1 MPKINLKSRIVGH
14 GEEAP
19 DNLTAN
25 PLNFRRHPKEQLNA
39 LKGSMKELGW
49 IKTVIVNKR
58 SGYVLDGH
66 ARVEEAIRQGLPSI
80 PVTYVDLDEN
90 EEKLAL
96 AVLDPITELA
106 YRDDETLKLLLEQ
119 ANASDQDL
127 KDFLLTLNDQELQ
140 SNTPP
145 AAASLAER
153 FVVPPFTVLD
163 TRQGYWQDRKKKW
176 ISLGIESE
184 SGRHIKTD
192 VTSLAVNFKGSTQS
206 KSESL
211 NKGISIFD
219 PVVCEIAYR
228 WFCPPSGIVL
238 DPFAGGS
245 VRGVVAGMLG
255 RSYTGLELR
264 AEQVHANKKQSDEIF
279 RNSDK
284 PKPQWIIADSLRMD
298 DILPKDFRA
307 DMIFSC
313 PPYADLEEYS
323 DDPSD
328 ISNMTYPKFLEIY
341 SEIIDKAVKR
351 LNDDGFIVWVVG
363 EVRDSFGNY
372 YGFISDTIRAFQKAG
387 ASFYNEAIL
396 VTPVGTV
403 ALTTSKHFTVS
414 RKLGKVHQNILVFVK
429 GNPKTITNRIGFVDC
444 SDSIEGAEIV

>member
-1 MPKINLKSRIVGH
+1 MPKLSLKSRIIGH

-39 LKGSMKELGW
+39 LRGSMKELGW

-127 KDFLLTLNDQELQ
+127 KDFLLTLNNQESESSAL
-140 SNTPP
+140 PEAP
-145 AAASLAER
+145 SLAER

-163 TRQGYWQDRKKKW
+163 SRQGYWQDRKRLW
-176 ISLGIESE
+176 ISLGIKSE
-184 SGRHIKTD
+184 SGRD
-192 VTSLAVNFKGSTQS
+192 VDNMALSPNFIGSTQS
-206 KSESL
+206 RQAKL
-211 NKGISIFD
+211 NTGASIFD

-245 VRGVVAGMLG
+245 VRGVIAGMLG
-255 RSYTGLELR
+255 RFYTGLELR
-264 AEQVHANKKQSDEIF
+264 AEQVAANKKQSDKIF
-279 RNSDK
+279 LNSKK
-284 PKPQWIIADSLRMD
+284 PKPEWITADSLKMD
-298 DILPKDFRA
+298 DILPPDFQA

-323 DDPSD
+323 DNPAD
-328 ISNMTYPKFLEIY
+328 ISNMAYPKFIEIY
-341 SEIIDKAVKR
+341 SDIINKAVKR
-351 LNDDGFIVWVVG
+351 LKNDGFIVWVVG
-363 EVRDSFGNY
+363 EVRDSSGNY
-372 YGFISDTIRAFQKAG
+372 YGFISDTIRAFNKAG
-387 ASFYNEAIL
+387 VSFYNEAIL
-396 VTPVGTV
+396 VTQVGTV
-403 ALTTSKHFTVS
+403 ALTTSRSFLSS
-414 RKLGKVHQNILVFVK
+414 RKLGKVHQNILVFIK
-429 GNPKTITNRIGFVDC
+429 GNPKTATERIGFVDC
-444 SDSIEGAEIV
+444 GDITDDNQIV